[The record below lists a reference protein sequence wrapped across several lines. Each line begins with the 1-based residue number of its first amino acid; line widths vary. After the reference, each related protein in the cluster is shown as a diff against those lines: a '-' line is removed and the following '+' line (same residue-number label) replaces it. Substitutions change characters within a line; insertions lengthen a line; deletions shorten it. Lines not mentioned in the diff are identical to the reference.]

1 MIVKSLVLFGVMF
14 LFLCLRF
21 PVFISLGMAIAG
33 VFFLFPG
40 TIPVAVIGQGLIS
53 GMNSYNFCAILF
65 YFLLGE
71 IMNYGSMSDRLVAFG
86 KAAIGHIRGSLSH
99 INILAS
105 VVFAGVSGS
114 ATADTDAIGSLMIPM
129 MKKDGYDGEYAAA
142 VTGASSCI
150 GPIIPPSGGLVLMG
164 VYLSCSINKL
174 FLGGMLPGLLMGMFQ
189 LAVSYVISVRR
200 QYPKG
205 AWQGWRFFLKT
216 AKSSFFAF
224 MLPVIVVY
232 CLIGGVG
239 TVVEIGAIAV
249 VCAVIISAF
258 IYRGMNLRQFLTCFA
273 RAAMMA
279 AKVLPCLAVAGVFT
293 WIISS
298 IGVSSALKT
307 VLMGATGSPVAAL
320 ALMMAVLLLFGMI
333 LDVNVIQM
341 VIVPAMVPVVK
352 AFGIDPIQFG
362 VVGMLV
368 CQMGL
373 ITPPVGTLIY
383 ITASIAE
390 VNPLK
395 VAKELMPFILALIV
409 LVGLM
414 IVFPAITT
422 WFPNLIYSMG

>member
-1 MIVKSLVLFGVMF
+1 MSEIA
-14 LFLCLRF
+14 
-21 PVFISLGMAIAG
+21 PFISDL
-33 VFFLFPG
+33 
-40 TIPVAVIGQGLIS
+40 AVILVAAGIFTLLFKRLRQPVILGYIVAGLVAGPAVPWVPSVTDPANIKIWADI
-53 GMNSYNFCAILF
+53 GVI
-65 YFLLGE
+65 FLL
-71 IMNYGSMSDRLVAFG
+71 
-86 KAAIGHIRGSLSH
+86 
-99 INILAS
+99 
-105 VVFAGVSGS
+105 FAMGLEFSFRKLLGVGG
-114 ATADTDAIGSLMIPM
+114 TAVI
-129 MKKDGYDGEYAAA
+129 AAA
-142 VTGASSCI
+142 VIVTGMMSA
-150 GPIIPPSGGLVLMG
+150 G
-164 VYLSCSINKL
+164 YLAGHLLGFGHLSAL

>member
-1 MIVKSLVLFGVMF
+1 MIEKALLLFGIMF

-21 PVFISLGMAIAG
+21 PVFVSLGVAVAG
-33 VFFLFPG
+33 IFLAFPK

-71 IMNYGSMSDRLVAFG
+71 IMNYGGMSDKLVAFG

-105 VVFAGVSGS
+105 VIFAGVSGS
-114 ATADTDAIGSLMIPM
+114 ATADTAAIGSLMIPM

-174 FLGGMLPGLLMGMFQ
+174 FLAGMIPGLLMGAFQ
-189 LAVSYVISVRR
+189 LVVSYLISVKRN
-200 QYPKG
+200 YPKEQ
-205 AWQGWRFFLKT
+205 WRGWNYFFKT
-216 AKSSFFAF
+216 GKSSFFAF
-224 MLPVIVVY
+224 MLPAIVVY
-232 CLIGGVG
+232 CLVAGVG

-249 VCAVIISAF
+249 VCAVIISSF
-258 IYRGMNLRQFLTCFA
+258 IYHGMNLKDFLSCLA
-273 RAAMMA
+273 RASMMA

-298 IGVSSALKT
+298 IGVSNALKT
-307 VLMGATGSPVAAL
+307 VLMNSTANATAAL
-320 ALMMAVLLLFGMI
+320 ALMLLVLFLFGMI

-341 VIVPAMVPVVK
+341 VIVPAMVPVVR
-352 AFGIDPIQFG
+352 AFGISPIQFG

-383 ITASIAE
+383 ITASIAD

-395 VAKELMPFILALIV
+395 VAKELFPFIVALVV

-414 IVFPAITT
+414 VVFPGITT
-422 WFPNLIYSMG
+422 WFPELIYAAG

>member
-1 MIVKSLVLFGVMF
+1 MIIKAVLLFGIMF

-21 PVFISLGMAIAG
+21 PVFASLGMAVAG
-33 VFFLFPG
+33 IFFLFPDS
-40 TIPVAVIGQGLIS
+40 IPVAVIGQGLIS

-71 IMNYGSMSDRLVAFG
+71 VMNYGGMSDRLVNFG

-114 ATADTDAIGSLMIPM
+114 ATADTAAIGSLMIPM

-174 FLGGMLPGLLMGMFQ
+174 FLGGMLPGLLMGAFQ
-189 LAVSYVISVRR
+189 LVVSYMISVKRN
-200 QYPKG
+200 YPKE
-205 AWQGWRFFLKT
+205 AWRGWKYFFQT
-216 AKSSFFAF
+216 ARSSFFAF
-224 MLPVIVVY
+224 MLPAIVVY
-232 CLIGGVG
+232 CLVAGVG
-239 TVVEIGAIAV
+239 TVIEIGAIAV
-249 VCAVIISAF
+249 VCAVIISSF
-258 IYRGMNLRQFLTCFA
+258 IYHGMNIKQFMNCFA
-273 RAAMMA
+273 RASLMA

-298 IGVSSALKT
+298 IGVSNALKT
-307 VLMGATGSPVAAL
+307 LLMDVTDSPVVAL
-320 ALMMAVLLLFGMI
+320 TLILLVFFLFGMI

-341 VIVPAMVPVVK
+341 VIVPAMVPIVR

-383 ITASIAE
+383 ITASIADA
-390 VNPLK
+390 NPLK

-409 LVGLM
+409 LVTLM
-414 IVFPAITT
+414 ILFPGITT
-422 WFPNLIYSMG
+422 WFPNLIYSA

>member
-1 MIVKSLVLFGVMF
+1 MIAKAVTLFALMF

-21 PVFISLGMAIAG
+21 PVFASLGLAVAG
-33 VFFLFPG
+33 MFFIFPG
-40 TIPVAVIGQGLIS
+40 SIPVAVIGQGLIS

-71 IMNYGSMSDRLVAFG
+71 VMNYGGMSDKLVSFG

-114 ATADTDAIGSLMIPM
+114 ATADTAAIGSLMIPM
-129 MKKDGYDGEYAAA
+129 MKKDGYDADYSAA

-174 FLGGMLPGLLMGMFQ
+174 FLGGLVPGLLMGAFQ
-189 LAVSYVISVRR
+189 LVVSYIISVKRH
-200 QYPKG
+200 YPKEE
-205 AWQGWRFFLKT
+205 WRGWRYLWKT

-224 MLPVIVVY
+224 ILPAIVVY
-232 CLIGGVG
+232 CLIAGVG
-239 TVVEIGAIAV
+239 TVVEVGAIAV
-249 VCAVIISAF
+249 MCAVIISSF
-258 IYRGMNLRQFLTCFA
+258 IYHGMNLRQFAGCFA
-273 RAAMMA
+273 RASSMA

-307 VLMGATGSPVAAL
+307 MLMGVTDNPVLIL
-320 ALMMAVLLLFGMI
+320 AVMLIILLLFGMI

-341 VIVPAMVPVVK
+341 VIVPAMVPIVK

-383 ITASIAE
+383 ITASIAD

-395 VAKELMPFILALIV
+395 VAKELQPFILALLI
-409 LVGLM
+409 LVALM
-414 IVFPAITT
+414 TVFPGITT
-422 WFPNLIYSMG
+422 WFPNLIYST

>member
-1 MIVKSLVLFGVMF
+1 MIEKALLLFGIMF

-21 PVFISLGMAIAG
+21 PVFVSLGIAVAG
-33 VFFLFPG
+33 IFLAFPK

-71 IMNYGSMSDRLVAFG
+71 IMNYGGMSDKLVAFG

-105 VVFAGVSGS
+105 VIFAGVSGS
-114 ATADTDAIGSLMIPM
+114 ATADTAAIGSLMIPM

-174 FLGGMLPGLLMGMFQ
+174 FLAGMIPGLLMGAFQ
-189 LAVSYVISVRR
+189 LVVSYLISVKRN
-200 QYPKG
+200 YPKEQ
-205 AWQGWRFFLKT
+205 WRGWSYFFKT
-216 AKSSFFAF
+216 GKSSFFAF
-224 MLPVIVVY
+224 MLPAIVVY
-232 CLIGGVG
+232 CLVAGVG

-249 VCAVIISAF
+249 VCAVIISSF
-258 IYRGMNLRQFLTCFA
+258 IYHGMNQKDFMSCLA
-273 RAAMMA
+273 RASMMA

-298 IGVSSALKT
+298 IGVSNALKT
-307 VLMGATGSPVAAL
+307 VLMSSTANATAAL
-320 ALMMAVLLLFGMI
+320 ALMLLVLFLFGMI

-341 VIVPAMVPVVK
+341 VIVPAMVPVVR
-352 AFGIDPIQFG
+352 AFGISPIQFG

-383 ITASIAE
+383 ITASIAD

-395 VAKELMPFILALIV
+395 VAKELFPFIVALVV

-414 IVFPAITT
+414 VVFPGITT
-422 WFPNLIYSMG
+422 WFPELIYAAG